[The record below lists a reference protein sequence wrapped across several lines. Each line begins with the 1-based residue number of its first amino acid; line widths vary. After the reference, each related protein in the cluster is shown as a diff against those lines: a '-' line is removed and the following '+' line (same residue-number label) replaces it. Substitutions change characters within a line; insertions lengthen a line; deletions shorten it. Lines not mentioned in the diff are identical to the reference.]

1 MRGRQIPNLITGTRF
16 LLVPLM
22 VWLLLKGRFTP
33 ALGVFALMGASDAL
47 DGYLAKRY
55 GWQTNLG
62 KFMDPLADKTMLI
75 SAYVTL
81 GWLGL
86 IPIWLVILVILRD
99 VIILGGA
106 VAYHVLTR
114 HLNMVPSLLSKLNTV
129 AQIILVL
136 AVIFDQ
142 LVGLPSLL
150 LQILIGLTLVTTITS
165 GLGYVIDWSSRAR
178 KELQKDVE

>member
-1 MRGRQIPNLITGTRF
+1 MWARQIPNLITGTRIM
-16 LLVPLM
+16 LVPLM
-22 VWLLLKGRFTP
+22 VWLLLKGKFTP
-33 ALGVFALMGASDAL
+33 ALGIFTLMGASDAL

-75 SAYVTL
+75 SAYVAL

-86 IPIWLVILVILRD
+86 IPIWLVILVVLRD
-99 VIILGGA
+99 IVILGGA
-106 VAYHVLTR
+106 AAYHVLTR
-114 HLNMVPSLLSKLNTV
+114 HLSMVPSLLSKLNTL
-129 AQIILVL
+129 AQIVLVL

-150 LQILIGLTLVTTITS
+150 IQSLVGFALITTVTS
-165 GLGYVIDWSSRAR
+165 GVGYVIDWSSRAR
-178 KELQKDVE
+178 KALQKDME